1 MTPWDGSPG
10 DMRRLPLDR
19 DTLDRLLVGAIAPE
33 DAPPGY
39 AEIARTLRSAAAAP
53 TPEELAGEREAVA
66 TVAAAVRSHQVPLV
80 RRSARRSSV
89 HSMLRKS
96 KVTVLVLSG
105 AFVAMTGLAAAGTLP
120 GAAQD
125 VAHDMLAQVG
135 ISVPGANSH
144 AGAHPDTRGS
154 SSNTTGSEVSDTART
169 TTATGVDK
177 GALISNIASG
187 GASQAGAQG
196 APDSTKGS
204 VISDIAR
211 TTTATGVD
219 KGAEISTAAS
229 DGKSQAGQNG
239 GSSQASAPVPAPN
252 DGGTGTADTASG
264 GASDTGTGTAD
275 SASQGHSAAG
285 SGTAQP
291 GH

>member
-1 MTPWDGSPG
+1 MTPWDGSP
-10 DMRRLPLDR
+10 DEMRRLPLDR

-66 TVAAAVRSHQVPLV
+66 TVAAAVRSHPVPSV

-89 HSMLRKS
+89 HSVLRKA
-96 KVTVLVLSG
+96 KVAVLVLSG

-154 SSNTTGSEVSDTART
+154 SSSTTGSGIS
-169 TTATGVDK
+169 GVDK

-196 APDSTKGS
+196 ASDSAKGS

-219 KGAEISTAAS
+219 KGAEISAAAS
-229 DGKSQAGQNG
+229 EGKI
-239 GSSQASAPVPAPN
+239 
-252 DGGTGTADTASG
+252 
-264 GASDTGTGTAD
+264 
-275 SASQGHSAAG
+275 
-285 SGTAQP
+285 
-291 GH
+291 